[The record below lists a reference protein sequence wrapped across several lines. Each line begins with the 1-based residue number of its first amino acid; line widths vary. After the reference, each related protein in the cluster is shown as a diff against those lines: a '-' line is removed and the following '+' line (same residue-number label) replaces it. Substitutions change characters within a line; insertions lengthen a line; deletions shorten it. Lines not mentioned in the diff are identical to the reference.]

1 MSEWSKLQSSV
12 SNALEDL
19 NLEVPSGI
27 KRLKNGVVPKKRF
40 SVYRNN
46 VTLSLISVLA
56 STYPVVEEIVGDEFF
71 ATMAREFAL
80 SHLPQSPVMINYGEE
95 FPDFLKTFVP
105 VKELPYL
112 SDIAR
117 LEWHRNTVY
126 HGANASSVTIEAL
139 GEYKEEDVPNL
150 SFELHP
156 TFALVKSDYPIVTI
170 WQAHQQDNPP
180 EFLKGVTMEQGEAA
194 LIIRPELDVLINQ
207 VSIGTYEFL
216 QSLNKGLSFSLS
228 VEQAIAIE
236 PSFDIPANLA
246 GLFNLGAVTGVNLT
260 TTS

>member
-95 FPDFLKTFVP
+95 FPDFLKTFAP

-112 SDIAR
+112 SDVAR
-117 LEWHRNTVY
+117 LEWHRNTAY
-126 HGANASSVTIEAL
+126 HGRKRI
-139 GEYKEEDVPNL
+139 P
-150 SFELHP
+150 
-156 TFALVKSDYPIVTI
+156 SD
-170 WQAHQQDNPP
+170 N
-180 EFLKGVTMEQGEAA
+180 
-194 LIIRPELDVLINQ
+194 
-207 VSIGTYEFL
+207 
-216 QSLNKGLSFSLS
+216 
-228 VEQAIAIE
+228 
-236 PSFDIPANLA
+236 
-246 GLFNLGAVTGVNLT
+246 
-260 TTS
+260 

>member
-12 SNALEDL
+12 SNALENL
-19 NLEVPSGI
+19 NADVPSGI

-80 SHLPQSPVMINYGEE
+80 SHLPKSPVMINYGEE
-95 FPDFLKTFVP
+95 FPDFLKSFAP
-105 VKELPYL
+105 AQELPYL
-112 SDIAR
+112 SDIAL
-117 LEWHRNTVY
+117 LEWHRNTAY
-126 HGANASSVTIEAL
+126 HAANAMPVKIEAL
-139 GEYKEEDVPNL
+139 GDFSEEDLPNL
-150 SFELHP
+150 SFDLHP
-156 TFALVKSDYPIVTI
+156 TMALIKSDFPIVTI
-170 WQAHQQDNPP
+170 WQAHQQEEPSN
-180 EFLKGVTMEQGEAA
+180 FLEGLNMQEGEAA
-194 LIIRPELDVLINQ
+194 LIIRPELDVLIHQ
-207 VSIGTYEFL
+207 VSIGTFEFL
-216 QSLNKGLSFSLS
+216 QSLEKGLSFSLS

-260 TTS
+260 NRG